1 MGFHQFEQPIF
12 LSNNLI
18 TGYSSLGELQ
28 TCRKVFDEMPER
40 NTVSY
45 NSMIT
50 AYVRNEKETGAWE
63 LFVKM
68 MGLGII
74 PTQYTFGSLLSSL
87 SLELVQGFQ
96 LHSLILK
103 NGLLYSNAYS
113 GTSLL
118 GLYGRLGCLVEVMKL
133 FDEMPYKNL
142 VTANSIISSFGH
154 HGFVEESMIMFI
166 ELLRASVSP
175 SERSFVGVL
184 SGFEGLRYLDAGKQ
198 IHGMVLK
205 TGSEF
210 YTSVS
215 NSLINMYV
223 QCSDILLAEKVF
235 KLMPSRD
242 IVSWNTVIGAFAKSF
257 DPGKA
262 LELFLTMPLHGFTQN
277 QATFASVISS
287 CSSLHIL
294 KCGERVHA
302 KAIKINIHSD
312 VIVGSALIDFYS
324 KCNCLEQA
332 DVVFIELRTKN
343 VISWNALI
351 AGYSNKDSRA
361 SFSLLQQM
369 LHEDYRPNE
378 FSFSAVLKSSMTQN
392 LQLLHC
398 LILKMGYHQYDY
410 ISSSLISSY
419 MDNGLPSHALS
430 FAGDSM
436 YSLST
441 VSSNIIAGI
450 HNRRGQYEK
459 TQKLL
464 FQVEEFDK
472 VSWNTLITACTRC
485 GEYREALELFKSMQL
500 ARVSPDNCTLVSLL
514 SISTKLCNLELGSSI
529 HGRMIRTDFNCCDVF
544 VCNVLV
550 DMYSKCG
557 SIESSVKVFNEMTQ
571 RNLISWTTLISG
583 LGLHGYPSMALE
595 SFREMELLGFKPDRV
610 AFIAILSACRH
621 GGLVEDGMELF
632 GRMKGCYNIEPE
644 MDHYVCLVDM
654 LTRYGHLKEA
664 EQLISDMPLQPN
676 AAIWRTFVQGCRRYN
691 SILEASR

>member
-18 TGYSSLGELQ
+18 TAYSSLGQLQ
-28 TCRKVFDEMPER
+28 TSRKVFDEMPER

-50 AYVRNEKETGAWE
+50 AYIRNEEGNGAWD

-68 MGLGII
+68 MGSGII
-74 PTQYTFGSLLSSL
+74 PTQYTFGSLFSSL

-113 GTSLL
+113 G
-118 GLYGRLGCLVEVMKL
+118 CLDEVMKL
-133 FDEMPYKNL
+133 FEEMPYKNL
-142 VTANSIISSFGH
+142 ETVNSIISSFGH
-154 HGFVEESMIMFI
+154 YGFVEESMIMYI

-175 SERSFVGVL
+175 SECSFVGVL
-184 SGFEGLRYLDAGKQ
+184 SGFEGLRYLDASKQ

-215 NSLINMYV
+215 NSLINM
-223 QCSDILLAEKVF
+223 
-235 KLMPSRD
+235 D

-294 KCGERVHA
+294 KCGELIHA
-302 KAIKINIHSD
+302 KAIKININSD
-312 VIVGSALIDFYS
+312 IIVGSALIDFYS
-324 KCNCLEQA
+324 KCNCLEQG

-351 AGYSNKDSRA
+351 AGYSNKDFRA
-361 SFSLLQQM
+361 SFSLFQQM

-378 FSFSAVLKSSMTQN
+378 FTFSAVLKLSMTQN
-392 LQLLHC
+392 LQQLHC
-398 LILKMGYHQYDY
+398 LILKM
-410 ISSSLISSY
+410 
-419 MDNGLPSHALS
+419 
-430 FAGDSM
+430 
-436 YSLST
+436 
-441 VSSNIIAGI
+441 
-450 HNRRGQYEK
+450 
-459 TQKLL
+459 
-464 FQVEEFDK
+464 
-472 VSWNTLITACTRC
+472 ACTRC
-485 GEYREALELFKSMQL
+485 GEYREVLELFKSMQL
-500 ARVSPDNCTLVSLL
+500 ARVSPDNCTVVSLL
-514 SISTKLCNLELGSSI
+514 SISTKLFNLELGSNI
-529 HGRMIRTDFNCCDVF
+529 HGLMIRTDFSRCDVF

-557 SIESSVKVFNEMTQ
+557 SIESSVKVFNEMTH
-571 RNLISWTTLISG
+571 RNLISWIAVISG

-595 SFREMELLGFKPDRV
+595 IFREMELLGFKPDGV
-610 AFIAILSACRH
+610 AFIAVLSACRH

-632 GRMKGCYNIEPE
+632 GRMKRCYNIEPE
-644 MDHYVCLVDM
+644 MDYYVCLVDM

-664 EQLISDMPLQPN
+664 EQLISAMPLQPN
-676 AAIWRTFVQGCRRYN
+676 AAVWRTFVEGCRRYN
-691 SILEASR
+691 SIQEAVR